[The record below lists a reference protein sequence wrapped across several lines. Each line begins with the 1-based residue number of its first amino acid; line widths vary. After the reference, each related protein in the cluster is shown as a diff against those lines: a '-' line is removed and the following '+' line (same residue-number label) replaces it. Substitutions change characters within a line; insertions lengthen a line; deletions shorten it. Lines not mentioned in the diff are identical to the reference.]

1 MKTQSLIRASVT
13 LFMVALAALLAWAL
27 WQHYMYSPW
36 TRDGRV
42 RARVV
47 QVAPDVSGL
56 VTEVAVA
63 DNQTVQQ
70 GDLLFVI
77 DRSRYQ
83 NALRQAEADQRA
95 AEAAARA
102 AGADIRAAQASAA
115 KARAEF
121 AMRQAESRRRDRIAE
136 AVSREVRDNAHSNAD
151 AAQAQLQAAQASHQ
165 RATASQQQLLARL
178 QQANA
183 ALALA
188 QLNLERTQVRAPVDG
203 YVTNLELYPGD
214 YAHAGQARM
223 ALIDRHDFWVYGYF
237 EETKL
242 PNVHVGDA
250 VQVRLLSGIRARGT
264 VDSIA
269 HGIADRDNP
278 TGANLLA
285 DVNPTFNWVRLA
297 QRVPVRVSI
306 DADSLPEGT
315 VLAAGMTATLTLNP
329 S

>member
-1 MKTQSLIRASVT
+1 
-13 LFMVALAALLAWAL
+13 
-27 WQHYMYSPW
+27 MYSPW

-56 VTEVAVA
+56 VTEVPVA
-63 DNQTVQQ
+63 DNQAVQR

-83 NALRQAEADQRA
+83 NALLQAQADQQA

-121 AMRQAESRRRDRIAE
+121 AMRQAESRRRDRIAQ
-136 AVSREVRDNAHSNAD
+136 AVSREVRDNAHSSAE
-151 AAQAQLQAAQASHQ
+151 AAEAQLQAAQASHQ
-165 RATASQQQLLARL
+165 RATAGQQQLLARL

-188 QLNLERTQVRAPVDG
+188 QLNLERTEVRAPVDG
-203 YVTNLELYPGD
+203 YVTNLALYPGD

-242 PNVHVGDA
+242 PNVHVGDP
-250 VQVRLLSGIRARGT
+250 VQVRLLSGIRANGK
-264 VDSIA
+264 VHSIA

-278 TGANLLA
+278 TGADLLA

-306 DADSLPEGT
+306 DADSLPENT